1 MAPLLRNPTSTLPLT
16 TYPSLDPIQSRSNPY
31 LIPAPHPDPEQVWSL
46 FVQMCLGVQS
56 LHDRSILHRDLKV
69 LHVCTACAIYIAA
82 LVYIPHLY
90 MCSYRGG
97 LHDGCNPA

>member
-69 LHVCTACAIYIAA
+69 LCMCAPRVRYISRPSYISPTYIYR
-82 LVYIPHLY
+82 PHIYVL
-90 MCSYRGG
+90 
-97 LHDGCNPA
+97 L